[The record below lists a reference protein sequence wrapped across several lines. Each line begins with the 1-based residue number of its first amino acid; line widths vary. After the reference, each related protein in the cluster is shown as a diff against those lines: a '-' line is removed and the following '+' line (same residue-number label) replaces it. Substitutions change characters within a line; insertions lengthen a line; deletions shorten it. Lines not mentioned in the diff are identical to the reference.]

1 MHPHR
6 IRRVG
11 VLVAVSAFLAL
22 VAPARADVVTDWN
35 GYAATALGA
44 TAGQTG
50 PVSVLHLA
58 MVHGAMYDAV
68 NAIHRRY
75 QPYLRAPRARRWY
88 SRNAAAAT
96 AAYRVLSA
104 LLPAQQP
111 ALDALYATS
120 LASVPQG
127 RAREGGITVG
137 AATAARMLAAREN
150 DGRFAS
156 FRFPVGTAPGEW
168 QPTPPAMINDPNAW
182 VGKVKPF
189 LLRKSAR
196 LRVRGPNPLTSAKY
210 AAQFNEVKTIG
221 SLNSTIRTADQTD
234 AARFWA
240 GGFAPWIVATRQ
252 LSVDRRLGVADNA
265 RLFAMLYLTAA
276 DAGIRC
282 WDQKARWL
290 FWRPIT
296 AIRAADTDGN
306 PATEPDPTWT
316 SLIPAPPYPDHP
328 SGLLCFNGSIAQ
340 TLRAF
345 FGTNRIAF
353 SVTSVNS
360 GTTRSYTRLSQAT
373 REAINARV
381 WSGIH
386 FRKADIQG
394 ARIGKQV
401 ARYCAKHYFH
411 RIRRGTSTRD

>member
-1 MHPHR
+1 VHPHR

-11 VLVAVSAFLAL
+11 VLVAASAFLAL

-137 AATAARMLAAREN
+137 AATAARMLAARED
-150 DGRFAS
+150 DGRFGS

-196 LRVRGPNPLTSAKY
+196 LRARGPNPLTSAKY
-210 AAQFNEVKTIG
+210 AAEFNEVKTIG
-221 SLNSTIRTADQTD
+221 SLNSTVRTADQTD

-252 LSVDRRLGVADNA
+252 LSVDRGLGVADNS

-296 AIRAADTDGN
+296 AIRAAETDGN

-340 TLRAF
+340 TLRQF

-353 SVTSVNS
+353 SVTSANS

-386 FRKADIQG
+386 FRKADRQG

-401 ARYCAKHYFH
+401 ARYCAKHYIH
-411 RIRRGTSTRD
+411 PIRRGASTRD